1 MRNFSIDEA
10 LIKNTRVIVQKLSR
24 YIIEVETIPNDSNEN
39 SAQLFPLPQIN
50 FKFQSSYCFWTIQ
63 RRQFPLWL
71 VYTTIFNSC
80 QGLTLDKVILDTQ
93 IPVFTHGQLYNA
105 LSRVRTRD
113 DLHFFT
119 NVSVDSD
126 KDNSHMDKLWNMVFK
141 ELLL

>member
-1 MRNFSIDEA
+1 MRNLSIDEA
-10 LIKNTRVIVQKLSR
+10 LVKNTRVIVRKLSR
-24 YIIEVETIPNDSNEN
+24 HVIEVETIPSDSNEY

-50 FKFQSSYCFWTIQ
+50 FEFQPNYCPWTIQ

-93 IPVFTHGQLYNA
+93 IPVFTHGQLYNT
-105 LSRVRTRD
+105 LSRVRTQD

-126 KDNSHMDKLWNMVFK
+126 EDNSHVDKLQNMVFK